1 MKTEE
6 KIISKA
12 LEMFNQRGIEYVG
25 LRELASVLQ
34 IRVSNITY
42 YFPKKDDL
50 VNRLS
55 MDLNKLNSE
64 VVVENEHLTMLTFL
78 EMFHKVFQNHVKYRC
93 LLLSLV
99 HILEQNKVIS
109 EKYKNTQR
117 TRNETMKLTL
127 IHLQQT
133 GYLNSVSENKLHFLV
148 SMLSLIARFWISE
161 ATVSFRNLSRDEQI
175 RHYLILIVELFYPYC
190 TETGKE

>member
-1 MKTEE
+1 
-6 KIISKA
+6 
-12 LEMFNQRGIEYVG
+12 
-25 LRELASVLQ
+25 
-34 IRVSNITY
+34 
-42 YFPKKDDL
+42 L

-190 TETGKE
+190 TETGKEEIQRFLEKI